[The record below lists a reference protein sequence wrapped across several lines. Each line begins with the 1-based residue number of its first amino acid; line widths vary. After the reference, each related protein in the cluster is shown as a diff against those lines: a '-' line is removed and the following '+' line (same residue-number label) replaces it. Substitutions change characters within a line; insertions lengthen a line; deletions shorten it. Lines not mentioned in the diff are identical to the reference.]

1 MKVFF
6 RNIFFRNLVL
16 SSFFDDLGSTIY
28 NLVFV
33 VFAASIANSKL
44 AVGVASFIQYIPTI
58 CALFIAMQADKTK
71 NKKLWLLLL
80 GYIQAILFIMVAFLS
95 KESSWLV
102 FSIVCFINILS
113 DCIAEY
119 RRGLVLP
126 MFQSHIPEEELMEAY
141 SFDQVISQIT
151 LISGQTLGVWLLT
164 ISHNNFFFLAT
175 INAISFLLSS
185 MVLLKIQRQL
195 THPEVNYS
203 PENGFIS
210 QIKNLYKNS
219 KSIFKY
225 QEKVRFGLMIFSI
238 LGLNSLGSAI
248 LIMYNLKFT
257 EITPFGLS
265 FAQSVFLL
273 QTILFVSALIGGMTP
288 NDYFSKLSLIKI
300 LQIDSGLLILI
311 GICGWINGLEIIS
324 FSVLAFMM
332 YLSSKVNPKLNSL
345 LMAKLPPEILAQTS
359 SFFKVISVL
368 SMPLATILFT
378 SLSIWN
384 FQFAWGA
391 FILLS
396 IVVFVLSLFSNKSV
410 TSD

>member
-33 VFAASIANSKL
+33 VFAASMANSKL

-58 CALFIAMQADKTK
+58 FALFIAMQADKTK

-80 GYIQAILFIMVAFLS
+80 GYIQAVLFIMVAFLS
-95 KESSWLV
+95 KENSWLV

-151 LISGQTLGVWLLT
+151 LISGQ
-164 ISHNNFFFLAT
+164 
-175 INAISFLLSS
+175 ISFLLSS
-185 MVLLKIQRQL
+185 IVLLKIQRQL

-238 LGLNSLGSAI
+238 LGLNSLGGAI

-384 FQFAWGA
+384 FQFAWDA
-391 FILLS
+391 FLLLS

>member
-33 VFAASIANSKL
+33 VFAASMANSKL

-58 CALFIAMQADKTK
+58 FALFIAMQADKTK

-300 LQIDSGLLILI
+300 LKIDSGLL
-311 GICGWINGLEIIS
+311 GICGWINGLEFIS

-384 FQFAWGA
+384 FQFAWSA
-391 FILLS
+391 FLLLS

>member
-33 VFAASIANSKL
+33 VFAASMANSKL

-58 CALFIAMQADKTK
+58 FALLIAMQADKTK

-80 GYIQAILFIMVAFLS
+80 GYIQAVLFILVAFLS

-219 KSIFKY
+219 KSIFNY
-225 QEKVRFGLMIFSI
+225 QEKVHFGLMIFSI
-238 LGLNSLGSAI
+238 LGLNSLGGAI

-273 QTILFVSALIGGMTP
+273 QTILFGMTP
-288 NDYFSKLSLIKI
+288 NDYFSRLSLIKI
-300 LQIDSGLLILI
+300 LQIDSGLLIVI
-311 GICGWINGLEIIS
+311 GICAWKNGLEIIS

-345 LMAKLPPEILAQTS
+345 LMAKLPPDILAQTS

-378 SLSIWN
+378 SLYMLSS
-384 FQFAWGA
+384 QFAWGV
-391 FILLS
+391 FLLLS

>member
-1 MKVFF
+1 M
-6 RNIFFRNLVL
+6 
-16 SSFFDDLGSTIY
+16 
-28 NLVFV
+28 
-33 VFAASIANSKL
+33 

-58 CALFIAMQADKTK
+58 LLFFIAMQADKTK

-126 MFQSHIPEEELMEAY
+126 MFQFHIPEEELMEAY

-265 FAQSVFLL
+265 FLL
-273 QTILFVSALIGGMTP
+273 SRCFYFKQYYFVSALIGGMTP

-359 SFFKVISVL
+359 SFF
-368 SMPLATILFT
+368 
-378 SLSIWN
+378 
-384 FQFAWGA
+384 
-391 FILLS
+391 
-396 IVVFVLSLFSNKSV
+396 
-410 TSD
+410 

>member
-1 MKVFF
+1 MKVFL

-33 VFAASIANSKL
+33 VFAASMANSKL

-80 GYIQAILFIMVAFLS
+80 GYIQAVLFIMVAFLS
-95 KESSWLV
+95 KENSWLV

-126 MFQSHIPEEELMEAY
+126 MFQSYIPEEDLMEAY
-141 SFDQVISQIT
+141 FDQVISQIS

-210 QIKNLYKNS
+210 QLKNLYKNS

-300 LQIDSGLLILI
+300 LQIDSGLLIVI

-345 LMAKLPPEILAQTS
+345 LMAKLPPDILAQTS

-368 SMPLATILFT
+368 SMPIATILFT
-378 SLSIWN
+378 SLSMWN
-384 FQFAWGA
+384 SQFAWGI
-391 FILLS
+391 FLLLS

>member
-1 MKVFF
+1 MKVFL

-33 VFAASIANSKL
+33 VFAASMANSKL

-80 GYIQAILFIMVAFLS
+80 GYIQAVLFIMVAFLS
-95 KESSWLV
+95 KENSWLV

-164 ISHNNFFFLAT
+164 I
-175 INAISFLLSS
+175 NAISFLLSS

-210 QIKNLYKNS
+210 QLKNLYKNS

-265 FAQSVFLL
+265 FDQSVFLL

-300 LQIDSGLLILI
+300 LQIDSGLLIVI

-345 LMAKLPPEILAQTS
+345 LMAKLPPDILAQTS

-368 SMPLATILFT
+368 SMPIATILFT
-378 SLSIWN
+378 SLSMWN
-384 FQFAWGA
+384 SQFAWGI
-391 FILLS
+391 FLLLS

>member
-1 MKVFF
+1 M
-6 RNIFFRNLVL
+6 

-33 VFAASIANSKL
+33 VFAASMANSKL

-58 CALFIAMQADKTK
+58 FALFIAMQADKTK

-80 GYIQAILFIMVAFLS
+80 GYIQAVLFIMVAFLS
-95 KESSWLV
+95 KENSWLV

-238 LGLNSLGSAI
+238 LGLNSLGGAI

-300 LQIDSGLLILI
+300 LQIDS
-311 GICGWINGLEIIS
+311 
-324 FSVLAFMM
+324 
-332 YLSSKVNPKLNSL
+332 
-345 LMAKLPPEILAQTS
+345 
-359 SFFKVISVL
+359 
-368 SMPLATILFT
+368 
-378 SLSIWN
+378 
-384 FQFAWGA
+384 
-391 FILLS
+391 
-396 IVVFVLSLFSNKSV
+396 
-410 TSD
+410 

>member
-33 VFAASIANSKL
+33 VFAASMANSKL

-80 GYIQAILFIMVAFLS
+80 GYIQAVLFIMVAFLS
-95 KESSWLV
+95 KENSWLV

-126 MFQSHIPEEELMEAY
+126 MFQSHIPEEDLMEAY

-195 THPEVNYS
+195 THPEVNS

-210 QIKNLYKNS
+210 QLKNLYKNS

-345 LMAKLPPEILAQTS
+345 LMAKLPPDILAQTS

-368 SMPLATILFT
+368 SMPIATILFT
-378 SLSIWN
+378 SLSMWN
-384 FQFAWGA
+384 SQFAWGV
-391 FILLS
+391 FLLLS

>member
-1 MKVFF
+1 MKVFL

-33 VFAASIANSKL
+33 VFAASMANSKL

-58 CALFIAMQADKTK
+58 CSLFIAMQADKTK

-80 GYIQAILFIMVAFLS
+80 GYIQAVLFIMVAFLS
-95 KESSWLV
+95 KENSWLV

-126 MFQSHIPEEELMEAY
+126 MFQSHIPEEDLMEAY

-203 PENGFIS
+203 QENGFI
-210 QIKNLYKNS
+210 
-219 KSIFKY
+219 
-225 QEKVRFGLMIFSI
+225 
-238 LGLNSLGSAI
+238 
-248 LIMYNLKFT
+248 
-257 EITPFGLS
+257 
-265 FAQSVFLL
+265 
-273 QTILFVSALIGGMTP
+273 
-288 NDYFSKLSLIKI
+288 
-300 LQIDSGLLILI
+300 
-311 GICGWINGLEIIS
+311 
-324 FSVLAFMM
+324 
-332 YLSSKVNPKLNSL
+332 
-345 LMAKLPPEILAQTS
+345 
-359 SFFKVISVL
+359 
-368 SMPLATILFT
+368 
-378 SLSIWN
+378 
-384 FQFAWGA
+384 
-391 FILLS
+391 
-396 IVVFVLSLFSNKSV
+396 
-410 TSD
+410 

>member
-33 VFAASIANSKL
+33 VFAASMANSKL

-58 CALFIAMQADKTK
+58 FALFIAMQADKTK

-80 GYIQAILFIMVAFLS
+80 GYIQAVLFIMVAFLS
-95 KESSWLV
+95 KENSWLV

-151 LISGQTLGVWLLT
+151 LISGQ
-164 ISHNNFFFLAT
+164 
-175 INAISFLLSS
+175 
-185 MVLLKIQRQL
+185 LK
-195 THPEVNYS
+195 
-203 PENGFIS
+203 
-210 QIKNLYKNS
+210 
-219 KSIFKY
+219 
-225 QEKVRFGLMIFSI
+225 
-238 LGLNSLGSAI
+238 SLGGAI

>member
-1 MKVFF
+1 
-6 RNIFFRNLVL
+6 
-16 SSFFDDLGSTIY
+16 
-28 NLVFV
+28 
-33 VFAASIANSKL
+33 
-44 AVGVASFIQYIPTI
+44 
-58 CALFIAMQADKTK
+58 MQADKTK

-80 GYIQAILFIMVAFLS
+80 GYIQAVLFIMVAFLS
-95 KESSWLV
+95 KENSWLV

-113 DCIAEY
+113 DCITEY

-126 MFQSHIPEEELMEAY
+126 MFQSHIPEEDLMEAY

-238 LGLNSLGSAI
+238 LGLNSLGGAI

-311 GICGWINGLEIIS
+311 GICGWINGLEFIS

-384 FQFAWGA
+384 FQFAWSA
-391 FILLS
+391 FLLLS